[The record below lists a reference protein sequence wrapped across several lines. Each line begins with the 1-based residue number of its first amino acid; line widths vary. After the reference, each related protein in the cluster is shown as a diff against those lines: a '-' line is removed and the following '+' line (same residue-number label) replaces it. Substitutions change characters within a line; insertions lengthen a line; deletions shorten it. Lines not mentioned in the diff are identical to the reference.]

1 MLPNTFLINDIYCKL
16 FLLKLMPKYE
26 VKMFQPAHGSGMS
39 TVSQASIIFIG
50 TEVGMPMSSKKV
62 LILRDMFLDLHS
74 TVFADAELLSLE
86 TIDRKESRRVYSEY
100 VELEVLKVPMTQD

>member
-1 MLPNTFLINDIYCKL
+1 
-16 FLLKLMPKYE
+16 
-26 VKMFQPAHGSGMS
+26 MS

-62 LILRDMFLDLHS
+62 LILRDMFFDLHS
-74 TVFADAELLSLE
+74 TVFSDGELFSLE
-86 TIDRKESRRVYSEY
+86 TIDRKESRRVYREY